1 MRVTVSEYADI
12 KKMTIGQVYARIRA
26 GRVFAVNDGQ
36 YWVYPEKTEEL
47 LLALAEEETAG
58 RRGGANPQSVALRVG
73 KVTPIR
79 QVRRKT
85 TEDYLAELKAL

>member
-1 MRVTVSEYADI
+1 MRVTVSEYADS

-26 GRVFAVNDGQ
+26 GKVFAVHDGQ

-47 LLALAEEETAG
+47 LLALAAEETAG
-58 RRGGANPQSVALRVG
+58 RRGARPKNAPLMMGQ
-73 KVTPIR
+73 VTPIR